1 MDFIRFLSFR
11 LASNICKLDPPKQST
26 PLRISFIMSLISNAV
41 SRSINIFYE
50 IHFIFWLSVSLPHLP
65 YFSCSIFRCLLF
77 FFFHFLNF
85 ISFHF
90 LLLLLHLRWCIYL
103 MFRNFAD
110 VPDIVCQ
117 EYAVPHNMQDLIP
130 KIPGGYV
137 SIRNTPPSL
146 NNMVFPKP
154 PPVPPPPEKYY
165 ATTAI
170 CKTATSMATTAGN
183 NIHTTNTMP
192 LSSAQPTATTNLLSS
207 YNDTDAASTDD
218 DLQQLN
224 EFPRHSLVIVEKL
237 GSGAFGELHL
247 CETKGLR

>member
-1 MDFIRFLSFR
+1 
-11 LASNICKLDPPKQST
+11 
-26 PLRISFIMSLISNAV
+26 MSV
-41 SRSINIFYE
+41 
-50 IHFIFWLSVSLPHLP
+50 
-65 YFSCSIFRCLLF
+65 
-77 FFFHFLNF
+77 
-85 ISFHF
+85 
-90 LLLLLHLRWCIYL
+90 
-103 MFRNFAD
+103 
-110 VPDIVCQ
+110 
-117 EYAVPHNMQDLIP
+117 
-130 KIPGGYV
+130 
-137 SIRNTPPSL
+137 RNTPPSL

-170 CKTATSMATTAGN
+170 CKTSATSTMGPNGGGIANN

-192 LSSAQPTATTNLLSS
+192 LSSTAQPTATTNLLSS
-207 YNDTDAASTDD
+207 YNDTDATSTDD